1 MRLEPYF
8 AVFKRALASGDS
20 KLLFAA
26 SLAACGVLFLLLGW
40 ATFSED
46 DAHVMRVAIE
56 SGWLDPYYNGDIY
69 KQLSAANFTPVVL
82 TLFHAVLIFLPL
94 DSASFLSASIMF
106 MALFIAL
113 AGVLGREISGNSRGA
128 WLAMLLVFSN
138 LAVATLVSRF
148 YTMHY
153 VVGGVFALLALILS
167 IRKSLGLL
175 ELASVFVLLV
185 FALLAKEVYVGVPP
199 IVLLVAWR
207 TSNLKLAGAAVA
219 GISIYFFMRVTVLGL
234 PSSGNS
240 GNSYLISILSVSGES
255 WAGFFEWYLQTKWL
269 VLLAALAAFFYSPLK
284 FIKLLP
290 LPLLFLLPTFL
301 AAHGYLN
308 PQLHGDRIFFA
319 FDSAMAIAAAIIL
332 APLLSEKG
340 YVAKFGLPACLI
352 GSLFLHLQYIGHY
365 RAEEQ
370 DTADYKVTQY
380 LMDSENIIDNKTFFV
395 PIYFDQGELMI
406 VEKALNNKTF
416 LATQNCILA
425 LQAPVERLVVFD
437 QSGNV
442 STREALQASCSPT
455 DRALDV
461 LIAPRVIKG
470 VVEWDLDIKPGFS
483 GGVLFVDRAIAIPAP
498 NFSMLMVA
506 PANGERYQLF
516 AFKENQW
523 WFSEIAEME
532 IQK

>member
-1 MRLEPYF
+1 MRPENYF
-8 AVFKRALASGDS
+8 ADFKRAIANGNFQ
-20 KLLFAA
+20 LLIFA
-26 SLAACGVLFLLLGW
+26 SLIAGGFLFSLLGW
-40 ATFSED
+40 STFSED
-46 DAHVMRVAIE
+46 DAHVMRVALE

-69 KQLSAANFTPVVL
+69 KQLSAANFTPAVL
-82 TLFHAVLIFLPL
+82 TLFHAVLVILPL
-94 DSASFLSASIMF
+94 SSTSFLIVSIIF
-106 MALFIAL
+106 MAFFIAL
-113 AGVLGREISGNSRGA
+113 AGALAREISGSSRGA
-128 WLAMLLVFSN
+128 WLAMVLVFSN

-153 VVGGVFALLALILS
+153 VVGGVFALLALIVS
-167 IRKSLGLL
+167 IRKSPDTPHL
-175 ELASVFVLLV
+175 SVCALLV
-185 FALLAKEVYVGVPP
+185 CALLAKEVYVGVPL

-207 TSNLKLAGAAVA
+207 TSNLKLAIAAIAAVV
-219 GISIYFFMRVTVLGL
+219 IYFCMRLLVLGL
-234 PSSGNS
+234 PSGDSSGS
-240 GNSYLISILSVSGES
+240 GYLASVLSIGGES
-255 WAGFFEWYLQTKWL
+255 WPAFFEWYLETKWL
-269 VLLAALAAFFYSPLK
+269 VLLAALAAFFYAPLK

-301 AAHGYLN
+301 SAHGYLN

-352 GSLFLHLQYIGHY
+352 GSLVLHVQYIGHY
-365 RAEEQ
+365 RVQEQ

-380 LMDSENIIDNKTFFV
+380 LMDSKNIIDNKTFFV
-395 PIYFDQGELMI
+395 PLYFDQGELMI
-406 VEKALNNKTF
+406 VEKALNNRTF

-425 LQAPVERLVVFD
+425 LQVPVENLVVFD
-437 QSGNV
+437 QSGNT
-442 STREALQASCSPT
+442 SSREELEANCSPA

-470 VVEWDLDIKPGFS
+470 VVEWDLDIKPGFT
-483 GGVLFVDRAIAIPAP
+483 GGVLFVDRAIAVPVP
-498 NFSMLMVA
+498 SFSMLMVA

>member
-1 MRLEPYF
+1 MRPENYF
-8 AVFKRALASGDS
+8 ADFKRAIASGNFQ
-20 KLLFAA
+20 LLIFA
-26 SLAACGVLFLLLGW
+26 SLIAGGFLFSLLGW
-40 ATFSED
+40 STFSED

-82 TLFHAVLIFLPL
+82 TLFHAVLVILPL
-94 DSASFLSASIMF
+94 GSASFLIVSIIF

-113 AGVLGREISGNSRGA
+113 AGVLAREISGSSRGA
-128 WLAMLLVFSN
+128 WLAMVLVFSN

-153 VVGGVFALLALILS
+153 IVGGVFALLALILS
-167 IRKSLGLL
+167 IRKPLG
-175 ELASVFVLLV
+175 SVGLFSIGTLLV
-185 FALLAKEVYVGVPP
+185 LALLAKEVYVGVPP

-207 TSNLKLAGAAVA
+207 TSNFKLAISAIAAVV
-219 GISIYFFMRVTVLGL
+219 IYFCMRLLVLGL
-234 PSSGNS
+234 PTEYSSGS
-240 GNSYLISILSVSGES
+240 GYLASVFSIGGES
-255 WAGFFEWYLQTKWL
+255 WAAFFEWYLETKWL

-308 PQLHGDRIFFA
+308 PQLHGDRIFLA

-352 GSLFLHLQYIGHY
+352 GSLVLHVQYIGHY
-365 RAEEQ
+365 RVQEQ
-370 DTADYKVTQY
+370 GTADYKVTQY
-380 LMDSENIIDNKTFFV
+380 LMNSENIIDNKTFFV
-395 PIYFDQGELMI
+395 PLYFEQGELMI
-406 VEKALNNKTF
+406 VEKALNNRTF

-425 LQAPVERLVVFD
+425 LQAPVENLVVFD
-437 QSGNV
+437 QSGNI
-442 STREALQASCSPT
+442 SSREELEANCRPADTALE
-455 DRALDV
+455 V
-461 LIAPRVIKG
+461 IIAPRVIKG
-470 VVEWDLDIKPGFS
+470 VVEWNLDIKPGFA
-483 GGVLFVDRAIAIPAP
+483 GGVLFVDRAIAVPVSS
-498 NFSMLMVA
+498 FSMLMVA
-506 PANGERYQLF
+506 PAYGERYQLF

-523 WFSEIAEME
+523 WFSGIAEME

>member
-1 MRLEPYF
+1 MRPETYF
-8 AVFKRALASGDS
+8 ADFKRAIASGDS

-26 SLAACGVLFLLLGW
+26 SLAACGILFLLLGW

-82 TLFHAVLIFLPL
+82 TLFHAVLILLPL
-94 DSASFLSASIMF
+94 DSASFLVVSSVF
-106 MALFIAL
+106 MAFFIGL
-113 AGVLGREISGNSRGA
+113 AGVFAREISGSSRGA
-128 WLAMLLVFSN
+128 WLAMVLVFSN

-153 VVGGVFALLALILS
+153 IVGGVFALLALILS
-167 IRKSLGLL
+167 IRKSSSTPQL
-175 ELASVFVLLV
+175 SVCALLV
-185 FALLAKEVYVGVPP
+185 CALLAKEVYVGVPP
-199 IVLLVAWR
+199 IVLLIAWR
-207 TSNLKLAGAAVA
+207 TSNLKLA
-219 GISIYFFMRVTVLGL
+219 ISAMTAIFVYFCMRLLVLGL
-234 PSSGNS
+234 PSGGGSGS
-240 GNSYLISILSVSGES
+240 GYLASVFSISGQS
-255 WAGFFEWYLQTKWL
+255 WAAFFEWYLETKWL

-301 AAHGYLN
+301 AAHGYLV
-308 PQLHGDRIFFA
+308 PELHGDRIFFA
-319 FDSAMAIAAAIIL
+319 FDSAVAIAAAIIL

-340 YVAKFGLPACLI
+340 YVAKIGLPACLI
-352 GSLFLHLQYIGHY
+352 GGLFLHVQYIGHY

-370 DTADYKVTQY
+370 STADYKVTQY

-395 PIYFDQGELMI
+395 PLYFDQGELMI
-406 VEKALNNKTF
+406 VEKALNNRTF

-437 QSGNV
+437 QSGNIGN
-442 STREALQASCSPT
+442 REGLEASCRAA
-455 DRALDV
+455 DRALEV

-470 VVEWDLDIKPGFS
+470 VVEWDLDIKPGFA

-498 NFSMLMVA
+498 SFSMLMVA
-506 PANGERYQLF
+506 PADGERYQLF
-516 AFKENQW
+516 AYKENQW
-523 WFSEIAEME
+523 WFSEIAAME